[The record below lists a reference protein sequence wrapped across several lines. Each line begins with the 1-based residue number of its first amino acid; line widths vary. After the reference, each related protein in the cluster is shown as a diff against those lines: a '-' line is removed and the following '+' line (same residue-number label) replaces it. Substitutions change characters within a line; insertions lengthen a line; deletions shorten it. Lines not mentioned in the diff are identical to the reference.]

1 MRDDSVW
8 LNIEL
13 DKESTFQEFIELQ
26 YKLKKFGLNLDY
38 DLVIDWS
45 MVYCD
50 VRVWMEDFKEIV
62 EILKESENVKSFDVV
77 DDEW

>member
-38 DLVIDWS
+38 DLVIDWRI
-45 MVYCD
+45 VYCE
-50 VRVWMEDFKEIV
+50 VRVWMEDYKEIV
-62 EILKESENVKSFDVV
+62 EILKESKNVKGFEV
-77 DDEW
+77 DEE